1 MKYLISLIIPIVL
14 LLQTGCKQTNHQEK
28 EETKLIVSNP
38 ILKDTII
45 YRDYV
50 SQIRSIRHIELRA
63 LEKGYLQD
71 IYVDEGQLVKKGQL
85 LFQIIPTVYKAEA
98 NKAAAELQFAE
109 IEYKNTKSLSDSN
122 VVSKNELALAKAKMD
137 KARSD
142 YELAL
147 AHLGFTE
154 IHAPFDGIIGR
165 FNDVRIGSLLDEG
178 ELLTTISDNT
188 KMWVYFNVPEAEYLN
203 YMNVNAENKTQKV
216 KLKMAN
222 DQMFAEEGTIETIEA
237 DFNNETGNIA
247 FRAIFNNNDHI
258 LRHGET
264 GNILMPVPL
273 KQALLIPQQATFEVL
288 NKKYVYIVKQDGVVE
303 AREIQVQQE
312 MPHIYVVA
320 SGLTVNDAI
329 LIEGLRKVKNG
340 DKIQAEKKSF
350 YTILSGLN
358 HLKAE

>member
-1 MKYLISLIIPIVL
+1 
-14 LLQTGCKQTNHQEK
+14 
-28 EETKLIVSNP
+28 
-38 ILKDTII
+38 
-45 YRDYV
+45 
-50 SQIRSIRHIELRA
+50 
-63 LEKGYLQD
+63 
-71 IYVDEGQLVKKGQL
+71 
-85 LFQIIPTVYKAEA
+85 
-98 NKAAAELQFAE
+98 
-109 IEYKNTKSLSDSN
+109 
-122 VVSKNELALAKAKMD
+122 
-137 KARSD
+137 
-142 YELAL
+142 
-147 AHLGFTE
+147 
-154 IHAPFDGIIGR
+154 
-165 FNDVRIGSLLDEG
+165 
-178 ELLTTISDNT
+178 
-188 KMWVYFNVPEAEYLN
+188 
-203 YMNVNAENKTQKV
+203 VNAENKTQKV

-288 NKKYVYIVKQDGVVE
+288 NKKYVYIVKQDGMVE

>member
-1 MKYLISLIIPIVL
+1 MRNLISLIIPFAL
-14 LLQTGCKQTNHQEK
+14 FLQLGCKQTNHQEK
-28 EETKLIVSNP
+28 EETKLTVSNP
-38 ILKDTII
+38 ILRDTII

-147 AHLGFTE
+147 AHLSFTE
-154 IHAPFDGIIGR
+154 IRAPFDGIIGR

-178 ELLTTISDNT
+178 ELLTTLSDNT

-203 YMNVNAENKTQKV
+203 YMNVNEGNKKQKV

-222 DQMFAEEGTIETIEA
+222 EQMFTEEGIIETIEA

-288 NKKYVYIVKQDGVVE
+288 NKKYVYIVKQSGELE
-303 AREIQVQQE
+303 AREIQIKQE
-312 MPHIYVVA
+312 MPHIYAVA

-329 LIEGLRKVKNG
+329 LMEGLRKVKNG
-340 DKIQAEKKSF
+340 DKIQADKKSF

>member
-38 ILKDTII
+38 VLKDTII

>member
-38 ILKDTII
+38 VLKDTII

-247 FRAIFNNNDHI
+247 FRAIFNNYDHI

>member
-38 ILKDTII
+38 VLKDTII

-109 IEYKNTKSLSDSN
+109 IEYNNTKSLSDSN